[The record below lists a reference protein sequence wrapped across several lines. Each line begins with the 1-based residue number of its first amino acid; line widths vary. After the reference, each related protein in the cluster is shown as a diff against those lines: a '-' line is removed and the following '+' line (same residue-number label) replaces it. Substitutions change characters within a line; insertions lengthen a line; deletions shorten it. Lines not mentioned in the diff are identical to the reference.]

1 MTPPTSRELFS
12 LLIRKALPWLFLL
25 AALHEIRLTA
35 SALSGKDSMVEL
47 WIMWMSNAKV
57 TRLSAFVFGLAG
69 VAYGLSQRTLRRAVE
84 KRLAE
89 RVSEME
95 GKLEERQG

>member
-1 MTPPTSRELFS
+1 MPSPTTREILI
-12 LLIRKALPWLFLL
+12 LLIRKALPWVFLL
-25 AALHEIRLTA
+25 AALYQIRLTA
-35 SALSGKDSMVEL
+35 SALTGKDSMVEL

-84 KRLAE
+84 KR
-89 RVSEME
+89 M
-95 GKLEERQG
+95 EERIAELEKRPQ